1 MPSEPSAPR
10 LYHPRP
16 RDPADGGEAARRDL
30 AAELNEAQAAAAT
43 HDDGPLLVIAGAGT
57 GKTRTLVYRV
67 AHLIERGVRA
77 ERILLL
83 TFTRRAAQEML
94 GRVERLVGAGGRQ
107 VHGGTFH
114 ATAHRLLRRFGASAG
129 LPSDFT
135 IMDQGDAE
143 DLMQLSRAQLGL
155 GDKKRR
161 FPKKETLHYLYS
173 RHVNTEVPVED
184 ILRDEYPAFVD
195 DVEDVRRVFADYTSR
210 KGDRNLVDYDD
221 LLLFWAAL
229 LEASPELGA
238 RIAGLY
244 DHVLVDEYQDT
255 NVLQARILRGMCQ
268 RHRNVTVVG
277 DDAQSIYSFRGASF
291 RNILDFPAQ
300 YPGTT
305 VVTLEQNYRSTQPIL
320 DATNALIA
328 RAPERFTKNL
338 WTERAGGEAPWLVAA
353 RDERQQTAFV
363 VDRVLE
369 LHEDEGVPLREI
381 AVLFRAG
388 YMSADLE
395 IELTNRKIPFEKWGG
410 LKFLEAAHVKDVL
423 AFLRVLENP
432 RDEVSWYR
440 ALLLLP
446 GVGDATARAAIA
458 TLAADAWDPEAFSRF
473 KPPAR
478 AREAHERLCATLR
491 ELRRRRVEPAAISGD
506 GGDGGDGGATA
517 ARADPRGSVSV
528 EIARIRAF
536 YDAILREK
544 YDKPEPRLAD
554 LDQLQ
559 TIAAG
564 YPSRAAFLSALA
576 LEPPSATQDLA
587 GGAGGEDDVL
597 VLSTAHSAK
606 GKEWD
611 AVFLI
616 WAVDGFFPS
625 GRALDD
631 DDETEEER
639 RLMYVALTRARD
651 HLSVV
656 YPLNSYGSRR
666 GADYTIDQ
674 LSRFLDRD
682 VRARMQ
688 RVTLAEAE
696 PPAAPPPPPNMAPAL
711 DLRALL
717 RGRFGAK

>member
-1 MPSEPSAPR
+1 MPPDAEPR
-10 LYHPRP
+10 LYPPRP
-16 RDPADGGEAARRDL
+16 RDAGAPRPGRDFG
-30 AAELNEAQAAAAT
+30 AELNESQAAAAT
-43 HDDGPLLVIAGAGT
+43 HGDGPLLVIAGAGT

-94 GRVERLVGAGGRQ
+94 GRVERLVGPSGTQ

-114 ATAHRLLRRFGASAG
+114 ATAHRLLRRFGGAAG

-143 DLMQLSRAQLGL
+143 DLMQLSRAQLGYA
-155 GDKKRR
+155 DKGKSKR
-161 FPKKETLHYLYS
+161 FPKKETLHYVYS
-173 RHVNTEVPVED
+173 RHVNTEVPVAG
-184 ILRDEYPAFVD
+184 IVRDEYPAFEEYVND
-195 DVEDVRRVFADYTSR
+195 FRRVFADYTER
-210 KGDRNLVDYDD
+210 KAARNLVDYDD
-221 LLLFWAAL
+221 LLLFWATL
-229 LEASPELGA
+229 LAESSELGG

-244 DHVLVDEYQDT
+244 DHVLVDEYQYT
-255 NVLQARILRGMCQ
+255 NVLQARILRGMC
-268 RHRNVTVVG
+268 RAHDNMTVVG

-291 RNILDFPAQ
+291 RNILDFPEQFA
-300 YPGTT
+300 GAR
-305 VVTLEQNYRSTQPIL
+305 VVTLEQNYRSTQPVL

-328 RAPERFTKNL
+328 KAPERFTKNL
-338 WTERAGGEAPWLVAA
+338 WTERSGGEAPWLVSA
-353 RDERQQTAFV
+353 RDEQQQTAFV
-363 VDRVLE
+363 VDRILE
-369 LHEDEGVPLREI
+369 LHETEGIPLREM

-446 GVGDATARAAIA
+446 GVGDVTARAAIA
-458 TLAADAWDPEAFSRF
+458 NLAADAWDPDALSRF
-473 KPPAR
+473 MPPPR
-478 AREAHERLCATLR
+478 ARDAHAGLCATLR
-491 ELRRRRVEPAAISGD
+491 ELRPRRTDAPMPAGAASTD
-506 GGDGGDGGATA
+506 G
-517 ARADPRGSVSV
+517 GSVSV

-536 YDAILREK
+536 YDAILRER
-544 YDKPEPRLAD
+544 YDHPEPRLAD

-576 LEPPSATQDLA
+576 LEPPSATQDLS
-587 GGAGGEDDVL
+587 GGSPGEDDAL

-616 WAVDGFFPS
+616 WAVDGWFPS
-625 GRALDD
+625 ARALDD
-631 DDETEEER
+631 DAETEEER
-639 RLMYVALTRARD
+639 RLMYVALTRARN
-651 HLSVV
+651 HLAVV

-666 GADYTIDQ
+666 GADYSIDQ
-674 LSRFLDRD
+674 LSRFLDRE

-688 RVTLAEAE
+688 RVTLAEA
-696 PPAAPPPPPNMAPAL
+696 AAPPVAPPTEMAPAL

-717 RGRFGAK
+717 RGRFGT